1 MGRTLVGLIVAIPMA
16 LWVFHSVKKQ
26 EKHPTAWA
34 IFTLLAWPIPSVIIG
49 YRYRRWVM
57 FWVGCLGVDLLLA
70 SVVVLC
76 SVLTTAEQ
84 IPVSNLLLGLIPLT
98 ILSLVSLVLIA
109 KRCHGRLYGFIH
121 VCVVLTLLNSVMW
134 PWVWRYIQSM
144 APDANKFSWLAV
156 AATIYNCIFIAAQL
170 ALLWLGFILGEKEAR
185 RRFKRPIIL
194 WSIAII
200 AAFVIP
206 AFASALA
213 VYFVNRNMF
222 FESVNSMNRVLYWC
236 VNLPVYTLPPLILL
250 IGVLKENIT
259 ITTKENEQK
268 EHGSQ
273 ETRETL
279 IKTNSP
285 GYLLASIYFVLATIF
300 TILAIGAGSKASE
313 KMSHDEGYTIV
324 GGGRTAHLSDAD
336 LRAMGVTSFGT
347 QNRQQNTPDEFW
359 IALVFGGL
367 ALLFLIAGLMRVAR
381 SKKIKR
387 ETQINT

>member
-1 MGRTLVGLIVAIPMA
+1 
-16 LWVFHSVKKQ
+16 
-26 EKHPTAWA
+26 
-34 IFTLLAWPIPSVIIG
+34 
-49 YRYRRWVM
+49 
-57 FWVGCLGVDLLLA
+57 
-70 SVVVLC
+70 
-76 SVLTTAEQ
+76 
-84 IPVSNLLLGLIPLT
+84 
-98 ILSLVSLVLIA
+98 
-109 KRCHGRLYGFIH
+109 
-121 VCVVLTLLNSVMW
+121 
-134 PWVWRYIQSM
+134 M